1 MFNSDHSC
9 LIIPLRITDIE
20 RGEPYQAKLDNE
32 PSSFESLKI
41 TNINTT
47 EETTE
52 ETIDETIEEKYII
65 EWTIDYLIKAYKAHK
80 STRNIIKDLA
90 GCRTFELYNSTYPT
104 GIGKHLNC
112 DDIPLLYTVLL
123 FPKEA
128 KYVGVTQDIIDS
140 NPVIKNLCNMCPN
153 MCIPNKRYFGRNIVG
168 MNNNPLLVVDL
179 PFTSVFIS

>member
-1 MFNSDHSC
+1 MFNSSYASV
-9 LIIPLRITDIE
+9 IIPLRITDIDH
-20 RGEPYQAKLDNE
+20 GE
-32 PSSFESLKI
+32 PSSFEPLRI
-41 TNINTT
+41 IDIN
-47 EETTE
+47 TTE
-52 ETIDETIEEKYII
+52 ETIDETIEETDII
-65 EWTIDYLIKAYKAHK
+65 EWTTDFSIKQYKKGK
-80 STRNIIKDLA
+80 STRDIIKDLA

-140 NPVIKNLCNMCPN
+140 NSVIKNLCNMSPN
-153 MCIPNKRYFGRNIVG
+153 MCISNKRYFGRNIVG
-168 MNNNPLLVVDL
+168 MNNNPLLVIDL